1 MPGMKKRLFATLVWF
16 YAAWYGGAVIA
27 YFLDVSPLLGPVM
40 GIAAAALIGI
50 DPRGRVWVT
59 KKATQPT
66 TQVQHQ
72 AV

>member
-1 MPGMKKRLFATLVWF
+1 MKKRLFATLVWF
-16 YAAWYGGAVIA
+16 YVAWYGGAVIA
-27 YFLDVSPLLGPVM
+27 SFLDVSPLLGPMM

-50 DPRGRVWVT
+50 DPLAKVWTT

-66 TQVQHQ
+66 AQVQHQ